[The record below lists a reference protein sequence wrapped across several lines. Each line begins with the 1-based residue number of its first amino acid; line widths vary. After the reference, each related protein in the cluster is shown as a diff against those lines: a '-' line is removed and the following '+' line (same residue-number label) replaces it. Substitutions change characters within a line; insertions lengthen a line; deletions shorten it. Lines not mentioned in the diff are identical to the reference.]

1 MFFHVLGVRVLGWP
15 MVGHVVEFLL
25 GLMWAVV
32 GGSGFGSVIWR
43 RVEFLVWMGFC

>member
-1 MFFHVLGVRVLGWP
+1 

-25 GLMWAVV
+25 GLMWAFV

-43 RVEFLVWMGFC
+43 RVEFLVGLMWMGFC